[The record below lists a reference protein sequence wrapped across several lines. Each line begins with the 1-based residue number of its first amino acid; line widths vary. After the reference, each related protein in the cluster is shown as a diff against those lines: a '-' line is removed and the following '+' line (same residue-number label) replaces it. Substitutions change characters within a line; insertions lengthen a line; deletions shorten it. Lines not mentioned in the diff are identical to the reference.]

1 MSPRPLVP
9 ILAAWV
15 LLAACGGGGG
25 SGGADGE
32 TAERGPNAR
41 PPADLAAP
49 AASVYGTAYNI
60 CLKRSEDDI
69 DDDPR
74 KTAEAIS
81 SQYPAPYRDAGVA
94 GCLGAFEDRGLLSD
108 TS

>member
-9 ILAAWV
+9 VLAACFLV
-15 LLAACGGGGG
+15 ASCGGGGDGGG
-25 SGGADGE
+25 SGE
-32 TAERGPNAR
+32 TAAERGPNAR
-41 PPADLAAP
+41 PPEELAPP

-74 KTAEAIS
+74 ATAEQLS
-81 SQYPAPYRDAGVA
+81 QQYPAPYRDAGVQ

-108 TS
+108 TG